1 MLGSTR
7 DHYSLDFYRA
17 LSLAGLEQVPGLD
30 TLILSTRAG
39 ACMFGTNANHDV
51 SWPGVLPGL

>member
-17 LSLAGLEQVPGLD
+17 LSLAGFEQVPGLD
-30 TLILSTRAG
+30 ALLLRTTAG
-39 ACMFGTNANHDV
+39 ACMFGTNADHDI